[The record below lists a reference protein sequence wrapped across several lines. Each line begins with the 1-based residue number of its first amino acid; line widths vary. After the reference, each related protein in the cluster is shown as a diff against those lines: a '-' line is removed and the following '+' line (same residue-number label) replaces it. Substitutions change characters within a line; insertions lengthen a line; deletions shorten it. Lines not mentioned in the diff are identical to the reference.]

1 MPAEERRDEP
11 APLVDSDDLSRELV
25 QLCHR
30 FTDDLFEWMDRALV
44 SAPEPHHASLKV
56 AVSQVAFALT
66 DRLLYPT
73 YRHHVT
79 LIPID
84 LRPASR

>member
-11 APLVDSDDLSRELV
+11 APLVDSDDLSCELV

-30 FTDDLFEWMDRALV
+30 FNEDLFDWMDRAL
-44 SAPEPHHASLKV
+44 ACEPEPHRVPLKV

-73 YRHHVT
+73 YRHHAR

-84 LRPASR
+84 LQPAAR

>member
-1 MPAEERRDEP
+1 MSIEETRDEP

-25 QLCHR
+25 HLCNR
-30 FTDDLFEWMDRALV
+30 FTDDLFEWMDRAL
-44 SAPEPHHASLKV
+44 ACEPQRHHVPLKV

-73 YRHHVT
+73 YRHHAAAV
-79 LIPID
+79 PAD
-84 LRPASR
+84 LRAASR